1 MSCLNMRCL
10 NMQRPNMPRLLSYCC
25 LLLMVLAS
33 LAPGQLSPAPP
44 PAVKPAA
51 ADDQL
56 TLSNQAISATWS
68 VRGGSLRW
76 HSLTNHFTGATLSL
90 DGSVFDLIPKEG
102 PVLHSSDLKIV
113 SAPILR
119 NLPGSPYQAQVN
131 SPRPEAP
138 KPD

>member
-1 MSCLNMRCL
+1 MSCLSKP
-10 NMQRPNMPRLLSYCC
+10 RPNMPAPTMPRLLFSYGC

-33 LAPGQLSPAPP
+33 LAPGQVSPTP
-44 PAVKPAA
+44 PASKPTP